1 MITLPFLGKLAAVE
15 TSTALGSVALFDR
28 GELVHADEQ
37 RVSNA
42 HGESLLPMV
51 SALFTK
57 AGWKASDVVRWGVGI
72 GPGSFT
78 GVRIGVATVKG
89 VAIATGAEVVGV
101 TSLEAIAH
109 GVVVDEDEVLVAMLS
124 AMKGELF
131 VQAWRA
137 GVRLCEAAHVKVG
150 AADEW
155 LLALGASRLVLVGES
170 ANDVDGGGLANAGV
184 AWRKV
189 ADAPHDVPRAAI
201 IGAIAHS
208 RAQAEGELEPMYVRP
223 PEITKK
229 KENVAPAT

>member
-1 MITLPFLGKLAAVE
+1 
-15 TSTALGSVALFDR
+15 
-28 GELVHADEQ
+28 
-37 RVSNA
+37 
-42 HGESLLPMV
+42 
-51 SALFTK
+51 
-57 AGWKASDVVRWGVGI
+57 
-72 GPGSFT
+72 
-78 GVRIGVATVKG
+78 VATVKG